1 MKYDKYEK
9 RLNHLMGAVEKALKF
24 KEICKDDVEKYEKYL
39 ALENCAIVEKYQE
52 KIDIRDLRF
61 EVLREFIDN
70 IEVMIDLTAM
80 IEAFSKTVKK
90 GDALLA
96 GGIKFTIEDYYKGYK
111 GSKKAEL
118 KKALLK
124 IFDYFSTILLL
135 IDKESSMEIALQ
147 MILMNEDVVY
157 NIKGGIFD
165 EPYEVVIPKKKVSEL
180 VEMINDVRIECM
192 EAFING
198 K

>member
-1 MKYDKYEK
+1 MKYEK
-9 RLNHLMGAVEKALKF
+9 RLKHLMGAVDTAMKF
-24 KEICKDDVEKYEKYL
+24 REMCEGDVEKYKKYV

-52 KIDIRDLRF
+52 KIDIRDSRF

-96 GGIKFTIEDYYKGYK
+96 GGIKFTIEDYYKCYK
-111 GSKKAEL
+111 GSKKEEL
-118 KKALLK
+118 KTALLK

-135 IDKESSMEIALQ
+135 IDRETSMEISLQ
-147 MILMNEDVVY
+147 MIIMNEDVVY

-165 EPYEVVIPKKKVSEL
+165 ESYEVVIPKKKVSEL